1 MQDATDAVAAKAVE
15 IAKATLKRAIAT
27 DGLIPFAAET
37 QVHRAVD
44 LLRSA
49 NADAGLL
56 RAFESTSC
64 AMAEMRHLH
73 RQGRVNHYASRLLR
87 LRRAVDAM

>member
-1 MQDATDAVAAKAVE
+1 MNDVTDTLAATAVE
-15 IAKATLKRAIAT
+15 IAKATLRRAVAT
-27 DGLIPFAAET
+27 DSVIPFAAET

-49 NADAGLL
+49 NADPALL
-56 RAFESTSC
+56 RTFESTSC